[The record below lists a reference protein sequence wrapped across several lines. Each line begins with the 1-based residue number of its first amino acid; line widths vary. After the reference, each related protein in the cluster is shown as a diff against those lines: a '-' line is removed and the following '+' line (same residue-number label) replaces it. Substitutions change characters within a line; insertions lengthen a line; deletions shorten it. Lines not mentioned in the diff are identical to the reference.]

1 MDENYIMSLGR
12 EMMLTVV
19 WVAAPAMIV
28 GMLIGV
34 IMALFQAVTSVQEQT
49 LTMIPKIM
57 AVGLTLALTMPFIM
71 KTLAEFS
78 RSVLLAMLDAVY

>member
-12 EMMLTVV
+12 EMLVTVV
-19 WVAAPAMIV
+19 WVAAPAMGM

-34 IMALFQAVTSVQEQT
+34 VMALFQAVTSVQEQT

-57 AVGLTLALTMPFIM
+57 GVGLAQTLTMPFIL
-71 KTLAEFS
+71 KTLATFS
-78 RSVLLAMLDAVY
+78 TSILTGLAIAAY